1 MRLPRPSG
9 RLPRIVAWTAVGAVT
24 LLSAGFARAEDT
36 EPPAV
41 IARAAIQARL
51 GSPLA
56 SERAEAERDAVRCG
70 RAALPWAR
78 AWARDERLALRCGGW
93 RVLAEVGT
101 VDDLRVALRTL
112 DDAQPRVRTCAAR
125 AVVSLAERLP
135 DPEAPWIPAGA
146 LPASHVGALAFALAG
161 RLEGATGRALPAC
174 VYRLG
179 AGIVP
184 CLALLCSSPSV
195 GGDVRGR
202 AVTALAAVGGDEARR
217 ALSELADDPVMVWK
231 AAWWEALIEIGPG
244 AGLEAAHALVVRY
257 ALQALER
264 AARRATLPVQD
275 PPGFRGR
282 LGLPFYRFIA
292 TCPPT
297 EGIERVRSFL
307 QGRLAACVSRRSRRV
322 SAPLVVEIVR
332 AHLVVSEPEED
343 ALGNAVR
350 ATSQRRGRT
359 DRRREELGNVLLSLE
374 VYRDHWAVQAALTDL
389 LEDPIEPLPA
399 TVEAWGHYLRRSRT
413 AVELR
418 QMALHLLQIDGEAA
432 TLAQRR
438 LGARLLQRLGRIE
451 PHVITALQ
459 TDLDGWLRGWA
470 LRRALE
476 AQRAGTIGAQAVESA
491 LRRGLSDRD
500 DGVFLFAARARG
512 PKADEAVRERALAL
526 AVRGPRRLRPA
537 AWGALATWLP
547 AGSESRSGP
556 PWRPPTGIAAVD
568 ARIRAAAAFRRRMG
582 D

>member
-1 MRLPRPSG
+1 VRLPRPSG
-9 RLPRIVAWTAVGAVT
+9 RLPRIVAWTAAGT
-24 LLSAGFARAEDT
+24 LTLFAAGIVRARDGDAPE
-36 EPPAV
+36 AA
-41 IARAAIQARL
+41 ARESIQTRL

-56 SERAEAERDAVRCG
+56 SERVEAERDAVRCG
-70 RAALPWAR
+70 PAALPWAR
-78 AWARDERLALRCGGW
+78 AWARDEQLALRCGGW

-101 VDDLRVALRTL
+101 ADDLRAALRTL
-112 DDAQPRVRTCAAR
+112 ADAQPRVRTCAAR
-125 AVVSLAERLP
+125 AVVALAERLR

-146 LPASHVGALAFALAG
+146 LPAPHVSPLAFALAA

-179 AGIVP
+179 EGIVP
-184 CLALLCSSPSV
+184 CLALLCSHPSV

-202 AVTALAAVGGDEARR
+202 AVAALAAVGGTEARR
-217 ALSELADDPVMVWK
+217 VLSELAEDPVLVWK
-231 AAWWEALIEIGPG
+231 ATWWEALIEIGPG
-244 AGLEAAHALVVRY
+244 PGLEAAQALVVRH
-257 ALQALER
+257 AFQALEK
-264 AARRATLPVQD
+264 ASRRATLPVRD
-275 PPGFRGR
+275 PRGIHWR

-297 EGIERVRSFL
+297 EGIEHVRNFL
-307 QGRLAACVSRRSRRV
+307 QGRLAACASRRSRRV
-322 SAPLVVEIVR
+322 SASLVVEIVR

-343 ALGNAVR
+343 ALGNAVM
-350 ATSQRRGRT
+350 ATSQRRGRA
-359 DRRREELGNVLLSLE
+359 DRRREELGHVLLSLE
-374 VYRDHWAVQAALTDL
+374 VYRDHWAVQTALTDL

-413 AVELR
+413 VAELR

-438 LGARLLQRLGRIE
+438 LGARLLQRLGPIE
-451 PHVITALQ
+451 LRVVAALQ

-476 AQRAGTIGAQAVESA
+476 AQRAGTIGAEAVEAA

-500 DGVFLFAARARG
+500 DAVFLFAARALG
-512 PKADEAVRERALAL
+512 PQADKAARERALAL
-526 AVRGPRRLRPA
+526 AVRGPRSLRPA
-537 AWGALATWLP
+537 AWRALATWLP
-547 AGSESRSGP
+547 TGSGSLSEA
-556 PWRPPTGIAAVD
+556 PWRPPAGIAAVD